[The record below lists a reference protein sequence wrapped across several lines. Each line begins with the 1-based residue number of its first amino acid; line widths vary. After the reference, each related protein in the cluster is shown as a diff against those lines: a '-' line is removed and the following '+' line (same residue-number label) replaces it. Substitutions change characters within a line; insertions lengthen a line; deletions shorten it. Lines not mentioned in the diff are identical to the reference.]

1 MTSTDLADVS
11 ATDLVRLYRRKA
23 ASPVEAAR
31 ACLARIDR
39 LNGRFGAF
47 CLVDAEGALAGARAA
62 EARWQAGAPL
72 GPVDGVPTSI
82 KDLHVVKGWPTRR
95 GSRTTEGD
103 PVGAEDAP
111 AVGRLR
117 AGGAVLL
124 GKTTTPEFGWKGVTD
139 NPLGE
144 VARNPYDPS
153 RTAGGS
159 SGGAAVAA
167 ALGMG
172 ALHIGSDGGGSIR
185 IPSGFSGIVGIKAT
199 FGRVAAWPA
208 SLFGTLSHVGPMTRT
223 VADTALMLSTIAGFD
238 SRDWLALPDDG
249 VDYRIG
255 LDGGVRGLR
264 IAFSPDL
271 GHARVDPA
279 VAAAVAA
286 AVQAL
291 AEQGAVVETVDPGI
305 GPSSATFDPIWFAG
319 TAAILDAM
327 PAEKR
332 GLVDPG
338 MQRLA
343 ARGAALSSVE
353 LQRAAKARAEMAIRL
368 QRLHDRYDILVTPT
382 LPIGAFAAGRE
393 VPEGSGM
400 AEWME
405 WTPFSYPFN
414 LSQQPAATVPCGLT
428 PDGLPIGI
436 QLVGAK
442 YADAL
447 VLRVARAVESA
458 VPMPKPP
465 VLRADG

>member
-1 MTSTDLADVS
+1 
-11 ATDLVRLYRRKA
+11 
-23 ASPVEAAR
+23 VEATKAVLARVEALNPVLNCFCHVDAAFALESAR
-31 ACLARIDR
+31 AS
-39 LNGRFGAF
+39 
-47 CLVDAEGALAGARAA
+47 
-62 EARWQAGAPL
+62 EARWMRGEPRGL
-72 GPVDGVPTSI
+72 VDGVPTSI

-208 SLFGTLSHVGPMTRT
+208 SMFGTLSHVGPMTRT
-223 VADTALMLSTIAGFD
+223 VADTALMLTVIAGFD

-249 VDYRIG
+249 TDYRVG

-291 AEQGAVVETVDPGI
+291 ADQGAVVETVDPGVGACSDI
-305 GPSSATFDPIWFAG
+305 FDPIWFAG
-319 TAAILDAM
+319 AAAILDAM
-327 PAEKR
+327 PADRR

-343 ARGAALSSVE
+343 ARGAAFTALD
-353 LQRAAKARAEMAIRL
+353 LQRAAKARAELAIRL
-368 QRLHDRYDILVTPT
+368 QRLHDRFDILVTPT

-447 VLRVARAVESA
+447 VLRVARAVEAA
-458 VPMPKPP
+458 VPMPRPP
-465 VLRADG
+465 VLAKLG